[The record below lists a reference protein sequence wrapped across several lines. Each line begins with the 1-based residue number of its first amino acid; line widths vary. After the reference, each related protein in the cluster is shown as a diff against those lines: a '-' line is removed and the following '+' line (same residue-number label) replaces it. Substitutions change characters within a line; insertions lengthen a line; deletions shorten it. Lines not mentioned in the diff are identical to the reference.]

1 MVRNSEENSK
11 ANVNLL
17 KLLYNNKLDRCKI
30 IQSEFRFMYTSLKK
44 NIISILSHSL
54 FKEPTN

>member
-30 IQSEFRFMYTSLKK
+30 IQSEFRFMYTSIK
-44 NIISILSHSL
+44 NKYYFNPFTQLV
-54 FKEPTN
+54 